1 VLQGVAWVYL
11 AFREKRSRPGG
22 KARGRGCGPPT
33 DIPEVGTVMGPHILM
48 RGLPTSPNEPAG
60 ICSHGKG
67 RGLRPLPEESD
78 SSSASP
84 SSYYS
89 KHSQEVCFRMSGGG
103 DWKGVPQRNTAPVS
117 YLIEEF
123 TGSKPVAPIIT
134 FKILYIKV

>member
-1 VLQGVAWVYL
+1 
-11 AFREKRSRPGG
+11 
-22 KARGRGCGPPT
+22 
-33 DIPEVGTVMGPHILM
+33 MGPHILM

-89 KHSQEVCFRMSGGG
+89 KHSQEVCFRMSGRG
-103 DWKGVPQRNTAPVS
+103 
-117 YLIEEF
+117 EESREPSLPSSADSPLHSHARIGF
-123 TGSKPVAPIIT
+123 LTMH
-134 FKILYIKV
+134 